1 MERLMFG
8 WDFEADAWSRFW
20 RWNLIEICF
29 WTCDKNSTLRSVVP
43 LAMFSYNICPH
54 FVILFKSSMP
64 RSCSRLQFVI
74 TSKLLKLMLMH
85 SLAINAEM
93 WKVKMDV
100 AVKLSWWWSK
110 MVDIGRWG
118 SFSILA
124 QIPIFALVE
133 TLMCPTWKNLV
144 KNVPF
149 SFKFTS
155 FTSSQSTP
163 T

>member
-1 MERLMFG
+1 
-8 WDFEADAWSRFW
+8 
-20 RWNLIEICF
+20 
-29 WTCDKNSTLRSVVP
+29 
-43 LAMFSYNICPH
+43 
-54 FVILFKSSMP
+54 
-64 RSCSRLQFVI
+64 
-74 TSKLLKLMLMH
+74 
-85 SLAINAEM
+85 
-93 WKVKMDV
+93 
-100 AVKLSWWWSK
+100 

-133 TLMCPTWKNLV
+133 NLMCPTWKNLV

-163 T
+163 TLLGPAHVSASKDRGGLGGASLPPYVFWVSYGLGFQFFLEMNGLVVIYHIQKDS